1 MTGSYI
7 YVGGKRPRAEG
18 RGRAGSL
25 EMKHKRFFL
34 QAPSLLLPVFF
45 RQGLL
50 CVPPPPLPFPLDVS
64 QTGWRRRLLGPFPFP
79 FPLSLSLLTFVPRGG
94 WEDGWIFGVGSFGTL
109 SLPPPLTHH
118 GPSLNLGTNEERG
131 DEKEDD

>member
-1 MTGSYI
+1 M
-7 YVGGKRPRAEG
+7 
-18 RGRAGSL
+18 
-25 EMKHKRFFL
+25 
-34 QAPSLLLPVFF
+34 
-45 RQGLL
+45 

-64 QTGWRRRLLGPFPFP
+64 QTGWRRRLLGPFP